1 MKIISIQCPHCGA
14 AVERKENEYFGV
26 CPYCGSEVCFD
37 DIKAESEVTG
47 LRKKVN
53 DLDWKI
59 NTDKQYKK
67 QLAKWKKG
75 RNRTYIVSCLFST
88 AGFLF
93 SMLSKENDDAF
104 INVGVGLLILAV
116 LLILI
121 GAPLHCMSYPGFFEG
136 NEEFESTKTSRL
148 GLLGK
153 VTGVGFLLLCGS
165 AFCSAIICAIFSVM

>member
-1 MKIISIQCPHCGA
+1 MNIIKIDCPHCGA

-26 CPYCGSEVCFD
+26 CPYCGCEVCFD
-37 DIKAESEVTG
+37 EARAEAEVVD

-59 NTDKQYKK
+59 TTDKQYKK

-75 RNRTYIVSCLFST
+75 RNRTYLVSCLFST

-93 SMLSKENDDAF
+93 AMLSKEEDDAS
-104 INVGVGLLILAV
+104 ITIGVSLLILAV
-116 LLILI
+116 LLII
-121 GAPLHCMSYPGFFEG
+121 VGAPLHCMNYPGFFEG
-136 NEEFESTKTSRL
+136 NEDFESTKTSRL
-148 GLLGK
+148 GMLGK

-165 AFCSAIICAIFSVM
+165 AFCSAIICAIFSVI

>member
-59 NTDKQYKK
+59 TTDKQYKK

-75 RNRTYIVSCLFST
+75 RDRTYIVSCIFFT
-88 AGFLF
+88 AGFIF
-93 SMLSKENDDAF
+93 AMSSKEADDAF
-104 INVGVGLLILAV
+104 VNIGMGLMILAV
-116 LLILI
+116 LLMFI
-121 GAPLHCMSYPGFFEG
+121 GSSLHCMSYPGFFGG
-136 NEEFESTKTSRL
+136 NEDFKNTKTTRL

-153 VTGVGFLLLCGS
+153 VIGVGLLLLCGT
-165 AFCSAIICAIFSVM
+165 AFCSAIICAIIIF

>member
-1 MKIISIQCPHCGA
+1 MNIVTIDCPHCGA

-37 DIKAESEVTG
+37 EAKAEAEVVD

-53 DLDWKI
+53 DLDRKI
-59 NTDKQYKK
+59 TTDKQYKK
-67 QLAKWKKG
+67 QLEQWKKG
-75 RNRTYIVSCLFST
+75 RNRTYLVSCLLST

-93 SMLSKENDDAF
+93 AMLSKEEDDAS
-104 INVGVGLLILAV
+104 ITIGISLLILAV
-116 LLILI
+116 LIILI
-121 GAPLHCMSYPGFFEG
+121 GAPLHCLQYPAFFEG
-136 NEEFESTKTSRL
+136 NEDFSGSKTSRF

>member
-14 AVERKENEYFGV
+14 GVERKENEYFGI

-37 DIKAESEVTG
+37 DIKAESEVAG

-75 RNRTYIVSCLFST
+75 RDRLYIISCLVST

-93 SMLSKENDDAF
+93 AMLSKEDDDAF
-104 INVGVGLLILAV
+104 INIGMGLLILAV
-116 LLILI
+116 LLLFI
-121 GAPLHCMSYPGFFEG
+121 GAPLHCMNYPGFFEG
-136 NEEFESTKTSRL
+136 TDDFKSTKTSRL

-153 VTGVGFLLLCGS
+153 VTGIGLLLLCGS
-165 AFCSAIICAIFSVM
+165 AFCSVIIYAIFSVM